1 LTQETLEQ
9 RVEERTASHDL
20 ALLSERE
27 LEIFRCLGRANPTRQ
42 IANSLGISIKTVQV
56 HCGNIREK
64 LGIPGATE
72 LYSVA
77 VRWNERH
84 REDLG

>member
-1 LTQETLEQ
+1 VSRFERLNFIPLTSDLSPFL
-9 RVEERTASHDL
+9 RV
-20 ALLSERE
+20 
-27 LEIFRCLGRANPTRQ
+27 
-42 IANSLGISIKTVQV
+42 SIKTVQV

-84 REDLG
+84 PEDLG